1 MRSGFAMGVKWAEK
15 LGENM
20 DGWIFG
26 KLLTKASKSRT
37 IYISLLAKTYFKQ
50 DGVKI

>member
-1 MRSGFAMGVKWAEK
+1 MRSGFAMGVKGG

-20 DGWIFG
+20 DGWICG

-37 IYISLLAKTYFKQ
+37 IYISLLAKNYFKQ